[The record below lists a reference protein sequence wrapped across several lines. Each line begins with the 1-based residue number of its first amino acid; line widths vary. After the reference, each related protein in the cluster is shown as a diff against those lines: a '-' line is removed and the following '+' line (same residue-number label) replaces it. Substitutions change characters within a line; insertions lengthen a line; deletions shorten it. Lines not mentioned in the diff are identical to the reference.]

1 MFESIIDTF
10 DKDRRIFL
18 CGDNSDVLRHFEN
31 RYGNRII
38 THEQKKYN
46 HPHMAESGHNKSMQD
61 TVDAFIDLML
71 LAKCDTI
78 VGTYAST
85 FAEVAWWLGDTK
97 PKVIIPEPYNVEESF
112 KNRIFE
118 RL

>member
-1 MFESIIDTF
+1 M
-10 DKDRRIFL
+10 
-18 CGDNSDVLRHFEN
+18 LRHFEN
-31 RYGNRII
+31 KYGNRII
-38 THEQKKYN
+38 THEQKKFN
-46 HPHMAESGHNKSMQD
+46 HPHMAESGHNKSIQS

-71 LAKCDTI
+71 LSKCDTI

-97 PKVIIPEPYNVEESF
+97 PKVIIPEPYNLDESF